1 MWAKGAIEVL
11 SEIILLINTSLRLRS
26 VNTELTNKHTLRE
39 PDY

>member
-11 SEIILLINTSLRLRS
+11 SEIILSRNTSLKLRS